1 MRPGKIEIV
10 LELEKQEAI
19 NFYLA
24 EKGTTLNAE
33 IEMLIKDLYEKT
45 VPTQVRSFI
54 EKRPVPEVTKRGRKK
69 VEPKTQITE
78 SDAEIK
84 ESGGDVS

>member
-33 IEMLIKDLYEKT
+33 IEMLIKDLYEKS
-45 VPTQVRSFI
+45 VPSVVRSFI
-54 EKRPVPEVTKRGRKK
+54 EKRPVTETKKGKRKNSLDLK
-69 VEPKTQITE
+69 NDDTRVDEE
-78 SDAEIK
+78 C
-84 ESGGDVS
+84 

>member
-69 VEPKTQITE
+69 AEPKTQISE
-78 SDAEIK
+78 SDIEIK

>member
-1 MRPGKIEIV
+1 MRPGKIEIA

-24 EKGTTLNAE
+24 EKGSNLNAE
-33 IEMLIKDLYEKT
+33 IELLIKDLYEKT

-69 VEPKTQITE
+69 SEAKVQN
-78 SDAEIK
+78 SDKEDETK
-84 ESGGDVS
+84 ESGGDVN

>member
-69 VEPKTQITE
+69 AEPKHQILE
-78 SDAEIK
+78 SEDENK
-84 ESGGDVS
+84 DSGGDVG

>member
-1 MRPGKIEIV
+1 
-10 LELEKQEAI
+10 
-19 NFYLA
+19 
-24 EKGTTLNAE
+24 
-33 IEMLIKDLYEKT
+33 MLIKDLYEKT

-69 VEPKTQITE
+69 AEPKTQITE